1 MGVSK
6 LTFQCGS
13 RGCIKNEN
21 EGRRSRPMCLTD
33 GAATIGSKPSDESAT
48 TSTGLVRGRIIHC
61 CTTYSTSCEAVPV
74 WMRHRPQVRLRLTQ
88 RLRTL
93 DGSAALYLYFDAPS
107 TIRLDKLL
115 ILNILCAIT
124 GIEARHAASLHLMK
138 PHCGAPSMG
147 MGEGRRIYLLF
158 CVIRVGG
165 DGQ

>member
-1 MGVSK
+1 MFALCEDVLYGG
-6 LTFQCGS
+6 GS
-13 RGCIKNEN
+13 
-21 EGRRSRPMCLTD
+21 
-33 GAATIGSKPSDESAT
+33 
-48 TSTGLVRGRIIHC
+48 ST
-61 CTTYSTSCEAVPV
+61 P
-74 WMRHRPQVRLRLTQ
+74 
-88 RLRTL
+88 
-93 DGSAALYLYFDAPS
+93 GSAPSWSPRPALSIIGQLRSPFLHFDTPS

>member
-6 LTFQCGS
+6 LTFQCG
-13 RGCIKNEN
+13 
-21 EGRRSRPMCLTD
+21 RR
-33 GAATIGSKPSDESAT
+33 
-48 TSTGLVRGRIIHC
+48 
-61 CTTYSTSCEAVPV
+61 
-74 WMRHRPQVRLRLTQ
+74 
-88 RLRTL
+88 
-93 DGSAALYLYFDAPS
+93 DAKFCVS